1 MQSPCGVATA
11 ARLSHYKDGRR
22 NDLMGKC
29 CMETKQGRNV
39 AMTNALSASRTDK
52 CGVMHGMAA
61 RHCNRGLFLSNRPGV
76 ERCQKCVHGST
87 MIVKQP
93 AVRLPP
99 TVTQG

>member
-1 MQSPCGVATA
+1 MQSHCGVATAA

-29 CMETKQGRNV
+29 CMETKEEPATV

-61 RHCNRGLFLSNRPGV
+61 RHRNRGLFLSKGYWPSTWGRNVSKVCPW
-76 ERCQKCVHGST
+76 VHNDSKAT
-87 MIVKQP
+87 C
-93 AVRLPP
+93 R
-99 TVTQG
+99 